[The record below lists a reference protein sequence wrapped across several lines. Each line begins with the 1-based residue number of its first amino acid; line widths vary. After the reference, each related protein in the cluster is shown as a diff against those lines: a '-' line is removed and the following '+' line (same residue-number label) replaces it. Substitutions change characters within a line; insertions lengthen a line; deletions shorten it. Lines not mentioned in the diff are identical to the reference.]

1 MAPSSIRHVSF
12 SSSSPLFLKTMH
24 GLMTRIYLSIV
35 ETSARVWTMEQVK
48 GPGYIYDQK
57 KLFDFGLVMRHH
69 HHERAA

>member
-1 MAPSSIRHVSF
+1 M
-12 SSSSPLFLKTMH
+12 